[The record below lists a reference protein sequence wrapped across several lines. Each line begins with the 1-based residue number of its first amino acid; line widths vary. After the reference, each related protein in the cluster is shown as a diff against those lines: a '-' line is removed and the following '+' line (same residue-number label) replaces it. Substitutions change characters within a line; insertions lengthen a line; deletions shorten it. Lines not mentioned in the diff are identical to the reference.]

1 LGCGKPKQVHNVIIK
16 WVKDKRNVGVLG
28 QINNQMPILGLAH
41 EQKHAHMISKG
52 MFTKSKTT
60 FCSCRRFAK
69 KLSIGDKNEPLDFQK
84 VGLESGQPRV
94 T

>member
-28 QINNQMPILGLAH
+28 QINNQMPILGLTH

-60 FCSCRRFAK
+60 FAHV
-69 KLSIGDKNEPLDFQK
+69 GDLQRNFQL
-84 VGLESGQPRV
+84 GIRMNH
-94 T
+94 